1 MEVEV
6 ISKTEDAEL
15 LVCKAGRGD
24 YYDGFIDD
32 VSYIDIMEPVQY
44 DDSHVEGLP
53 DLLAP
58 LETPTAYR
66 VDQQVSSY
74 MNGDIESLDNVT
86 EVEAKTRAFIEKQ
99 LSRGHFGLW
108 EHPQIT
114 FAIKGVSRSLMAQIT
129 RHRHLSFDVQSMRYV
144 DFSDADFITPASL
157 HESTHVS
164 RELGLSDLGE
174 STRTEW
180 REKYNDHMDTAFDLY
195 TSMVSAG
202 VPKEDARMVLPIG
215 TSVNIT
221 VSGNARSFLH
231 LVNLRGKAD
240 AQWEIRELAEE
251 MLEEL
256 FVWMPYTFNWYESNR
271 PHKISP

>member
-32 VSYIDIMEPVQY
+32 VSYIDIMEPVEY
-44 DDSHVEGLP
+44 NDTHIEGLP

-58 LETPTAYR
+58 LENPTAYR
-66 VDQQVSSY
+66 VDQQVSAY
-74 MNGDIESLDNVT
+74 MNGDIDEVDNVT
-86 EVEAKTRAFIEKQ
+86 KVEAKTRAFVEKQ

-164 RELGLSDLGE
+164 RERGLSDLGE
-174 STRTEW
+174 STRDKW
-180 REKYNDHMDTAFDLY
+180 RGEYENHVDAAFDLY

-240 AQWEIRELAEE
+240 AQWEIRELANE

-256 FVWMPYTFNWYESNR
+256 FVWMPYTFNWYDRNR

>member
-32 VSYIDIMEPVQY
+32 VSYIDIMEPVEY
-44 DDSHVEGLP
+44 NDTHIEGLP

-58 LETPTAYR
+58 LENPTAYR
-66 VDQQVSSY
+66 VDQQVSAY
-74 MNGDIESLDNVT
+74 MNGDIDEVDNVT
-86 EVEAKTRAFIEKQ
+86 KVEAKTRAFVEKQ
-99 LSRGHFGLW
+99 LSRGPFGLW

-164 RELGLSDLGE
+164 RERGLSDLGE
-174 STRTEW
+174 STRDKW
-180 REKYNDHMDTAFDLY
+180 RGEYENPVDAAFDLY

-240 AQWEIRELAEE
+240 AQWEIRELANE
-251 MLEEL
+251 MLGEL
-256 FVWMPYTFNWYESNR
+256 FVWMPYTFNWYDRNR

>member
-32 VSYIDIMEPVQY
+32 VSYIDIMEPVEY
-44 DDSHVEGLP
+44 NDTHIEGLP

-58 LETPTAYR
+58 LENPTAYR
-66 VDQQVSSY
+66 VDQQVSAY
-74 MNGDIESLDNVT
+74 MNGDIDEVDNVT
-86 EVEAKTRAFIEKQ
+86 KVEAKTRAFVEKQ

-164 RELGLSDLGE
+164 RERGLSDLRETTRDKWRGE
-174 STRTEW
+174 YE
-180 REKYNDHMDTAFDLY
+180 NHVDAAFDLY

-240 AQWEIRELAEE
+240 AQWEIRELANE

-256 FVWMPYTFNWYESNR
+256 FVWMPYTLNWYDRNR

>member
-174 STRTEW
+174 STRAEW
-180 REKYNDHMDTAFDLY
+180 REKYNYHMDTAFDLY

>member
-32 VSYIDIMEPVQY
+32 VSYIDIMEPVEY
-44 DDSHVEGLP
+44 NDTHIEGLP

-58 LETPTAYR
+58 LENPTAYR
-66 VDQQVSSY
+66 VDQQVSAY
-74 MNGDIESLDNVT
+74 MNGDIDEVDNVT
-86 EVEAKTRAFIEKQ
+86 KVEAKTRAFVEKQ

-164 RELGLSDLGE
+164 RERGLSDLGE
-174 STRTEW
+174 STRDKW
-180 REKYNDHMDTAFDLY
+180 RGEYENYVDAAFDLY

-240 AQWEIRELAEE
+240 AQWEIRELANE

-256 FVWMPYTFNWYESNR
+256 FVWMPYTFNWYDRNR

>member
-1 MEVEV
+1 
-6 ISKTEDAEL
+6 
-15 LVCKAGRGD
+15 
-24 YYDGFIDD
+24 
-32 VSYIDIMEPVQY
+32 
-44 DDSHVEGLP
+44 
-53 DLLAP
+53 
-58 LETPTAYR
+58 
-66 VDQQVSSY
+66 
-74 MNGDIESLDNVT
+74 
-86 EVEAKTRAFIEKQ
+86 
-99 LSRGHFGLW
+99 
-108 EHPQIT
+108 
-114 FAIKGVSRSLMAQIT
+114 
-129 RHRHLSFDVQSMRYV
+129 MRYV

-164 RELGLSDLGE
+164 RERGLSDLRETTRDKWRGE
-174 STRTEW
+174 YE
-180 REKYNDHMDTAFDLY
+180 NHVDAAFDLY

-240 AQWEIRELAEE
+240 AQWEIRELSNE

-256 FVWMPYTFNWYESNR
+256 FVWMPYTFNWYDSNR

>member
-32 VSYIDIMEPVQY
+32 VSYIDIMEPVEY
-44 DDSHVEGLP
+44 NDTHIEGLP

-58 LETPTAYR
+58 LENPTAYR
-66 VDQQVSSY
+66 VDQQVSAY
-74 MNGDIESLDNVT
+74 MNGDIDEVDNVT
-86 EVEAKTRAFIEKQ
+86 KVEAKTRAFVEKQ

-164 RELGLSDLGE
+164 RERGLSDLGD
-174 STRTEW
+174 STRDKW
-180 REKYNDHMDTAFDLY
+180 RGEYENHVDAAFDLY

-240 AQWEIRELAEE
+240 AQWEIRELANE

-256 FVWMPYTFNWYESNR
+256 FVWMPYTFNWYDRNK